1 MDKNLFLEVPI
12 KVGSPKYM
20 YKLIPSFPPSGGGA
34 KTDSKVC
41 ISSSCWQT
49 ERKPQFA
56 SRITPKPLKTKQKI
70 GLT

>member
-1 MDKNLFLEVPI
+1 MYENIEKYTFLEVFI

-41 ISSSCWQT
+41 KSSPC
-49 ERKPQFA
+49 
-56 SRITPKPLKTKQKI
+56 
-70 GLT
+70 